1 MIKQSLFNWYKWW
14 EILLIKLSDPD
25 PIIGLKTWAVVCIY
39 VKIVTFLI
47 LPSLLGYPQRWW
59 WGSYCQGWTQTS
71 SWNRTDKDRHR
82 HGGVRQRRQA
92 RDGGREKQNHCQES
106 SPRHPQDNNGDTGE
120 KISSYPGWGQ
130 ESWAQQSQ
138 ADIPPRTKSCGWGKL
153 STYFKYMK
161 SFSWWICSTTKI
173 CNLFGKSLS
182 WRLNLKHWIFIYF

>member
-1 MIKQSLFNWYKWW
+1 MRNTINKTKWSW
-14 EILLIKLSDPD
+14 PNNRFKNLSRRMY
-25 PIIGLKTWAVVCIY
+25 LRKNCYFSNSA
-39 VKIVTFLI
+39 F
-47 LPSLLGYPQRWW
+47 SSLGYPQRCW

-161 SFSWWICSTTKI
+161 SISWWICSTTKI